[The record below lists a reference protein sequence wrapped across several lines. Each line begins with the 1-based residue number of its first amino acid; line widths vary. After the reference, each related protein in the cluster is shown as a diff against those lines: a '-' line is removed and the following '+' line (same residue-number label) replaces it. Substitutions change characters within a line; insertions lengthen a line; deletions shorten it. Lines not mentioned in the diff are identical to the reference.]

1 MQNKL
6 INFMEELNKS
16 DLKAIEM
23 SLKLV
28 LDDVGEELHS
38 YETAG
43 LNEASQ
49 ISREVLSD
57 LYNVL
62 NKVRRMTA

>member
-1 MQNKL
+1 MM
-6 INFMEELNKS
+6 IELNKA

-28 LDDVGEELHS
+28 LDDVSEELHS

-43 LNEASQ
+43 MDEAST

-62 NKVRRMTA
+62 KKVRKINRL

>member
-1 MQNKL
+1 MM
-6 INFMEELNKS
+6 IELNKS
-16 DLKAIEM
+16 DLKAIKM

-28 LDDVGEELHS
+28 LDDLEEELNI
-38 YETAG
+38 YENSG
-43 LNEASQ
+43 MDEASS

-62 NKVRRMTA
+62 EKVRKINDL

>member
-1 MQNKL
+1 MMVK
-6 INFMEELNKS
+6 LNKA

-28 LDDVGEELHS
+28 LADVGEELHS
-38 YETAG
+38 YENAG
-43 LNEASQ
+43 MDEASA
-49 ISREVLSD
+49 ISREVLYD

-62 NKVRRMTA
+62 EKVRKMNDYEVSC

>member
-1 MQNKL
+1 MM
-6 INFMEELNKS
+6 IELNKA

-43 LNEASQ
+43 MDEAST

-62 NKVRRMTA
+62 EKVRKINRL

>member
-1 MQNKL
+1 MD
-6 INFMEELNKS
+6 ELSKS

-28 LDDVGEELHS
+28 LDDVIEELYS

-43 LNEASQ
+43 MHEASQ
-49 ISREVLSD
+49 ISRDVLGD

-62 NKVRRMTA
+62 NKVRKINAV

>member
-1 MQNKL
+1 
-6 INFMEELNKS
+6 
-16 DLKAIEM
+16 M

-28 LDDVGEELHS
+28 LDDVIEELYS

-43 LNEASQ
+43 MYEASQ
-49 ISREVLSD
+49 ISRDVLGD

-62 NKVRRMTA
+62 NKVRKINAV

>member
-1 MQNKL
+1 MM
-6 INFMEELNKS
+6 IELNKA
-16 DLKAIEM
+16 DLKAIEI

-43 LNEASQ
+43 MDEAST

-62 NKVRRMTA
+62 KKVRKINGL

>member
-1 MQNKL
+1 MM
-6 INFMEELNKS
+6 IELNKA

-28 LDDVGEELHS
+28 LDDVSEELHS
-38 YETAG
+38 YENAG
-43 LNEASQ
+43 MDEAST

-62 NKVRRMTA
+62 KKVRKINRL

>member
-1 MQNKL
+1 MM
-6 INFMEELNKS
+6 IELNKA

-28 LDDVGEELHS
+28 LDDVVEELHS

-43 LNEASQ
+43 MDEAST

-62 NKVRRMTA
+62 NKVRKMNEL

>member
-1 MQNKL
+1 MD
-6 INFMEELNKS
+6 ELSKS

-28 LDDVGEELHS
+28 LDDVIEELYS

-43 LNEASQ
+43 MYEASQ
-49 ISREVLSD
+49 ISRDVLGD

-62 NKVRRMTA
+62 NKVRKINAV

>member
-1 MQNKL
+1 MM
-6 INFMEELNKS
+6 IELNKS
-16 DLKAIEM
+16 DLKAIKM

-28 LDDVGEELHS
+28 LDDLEEELNI
-38 YETAG
+38 YE
-43 LNEASQ
+43 NSCMDEASS

-62 NKVRRMTA
+62 EKVRKINDL

>member
-1 MQNKL
+1 MMVK
-6 INFMEELNKS
+6 LNKA

-43 LNEASQ
+43 MDEAST

-62 NKVRRMTA
+62 KKVRKINRL

>member
-1 MQNKL
+1 MM
-6 INFMEELNKS
+6 IELNKA

-43 LNEASQ
+43 MDEAST

-62 NKVRRMTA
+62 NKVRKMNEL

>member
-1 MQNKL
+1 MM
-6 INFMEELNKS
+6 IELNKA

-43 LNEASQ
+43 MDEAST

-62 NKVRRMTA
+62 EKVRKMNDL